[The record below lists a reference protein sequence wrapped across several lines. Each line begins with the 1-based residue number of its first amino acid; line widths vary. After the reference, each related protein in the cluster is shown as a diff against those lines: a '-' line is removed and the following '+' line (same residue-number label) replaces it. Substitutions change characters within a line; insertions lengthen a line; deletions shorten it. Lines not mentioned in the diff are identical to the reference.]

1 MATKQQVFDLHAKNP
16 RWTAAMIAEA
26 LRCDS
31 AYVRSTF
38 YRAGMKLPKAPRRI
52 SPTAEERERC
62 ARIAERMG
70 SSQIASE
77 IRRPLMAS
85 SALTP
90 FERRNP

>member
-38 YRAGMKLPKAPRRI
+38 YRAGMKLPKAPRPV
-52 SPTAEERERC
+52 SAAAEERERC
-62 ARIAERMG
+62 AQIAERLG
-70 SSQIASE
+70 SPRIAAE

-90 FERRNP
+90 FKRRDA